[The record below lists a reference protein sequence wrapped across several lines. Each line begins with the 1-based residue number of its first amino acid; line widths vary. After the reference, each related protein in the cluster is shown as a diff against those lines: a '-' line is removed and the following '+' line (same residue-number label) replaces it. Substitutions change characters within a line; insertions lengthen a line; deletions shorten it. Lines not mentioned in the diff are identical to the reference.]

1 MLLDFYGNCVSWII
15 VYIWWFFL
23 YCWNIKSL
31 CRSDSICH
39 HGPLSSLLLVAFWH
53 QAIPL
58 TNDDLSSVRHTSTY
72 MYFIE
77 ILFKI
82 QSLTFWIGCFSRFT
96 DSMYAENGEYEE
108 SEELEDTEEEA
119 EETTEE
125 KKDSWVSVTP
135 QITCS
140 AVKLPWIF
148 PGAPLNFNG
157 APGNI
162 QGNLDRYAHG
172 WHLPHSLEGILIWS
186 LLSSEEICVNTSL
199 VARCEKDRT

>member
-1 MLLDFYGNCVSWII
+1 M
-15 VYIWWFFL
+15 
-23 YCWNIKSL
+23 
-31 CRSDSICH
+31 
-39 HGPLSSLLLVAFWH
+39 LLVAFWH

-96 DSMYAENGEYEE
+96 DSAYAENGEYEE

-125 KKDSWVSVTP
+125 KKDSWVSLT
-135 QITCS
+135 
-140 AVKLPWIF
+140 L
-148 PGAPLNFNG
+148 
-157 APGNI
+157 
-162 QGNLDRYAHG
+162 
-172 WHLPHSLEGILIWS
+172 
-186 LLSSEEICVNTSL
+186 
-199 VARCEKDRT
+199 